1 METNQLLSSTDLE
14 EFVTLKYGDSL
25 GVDIPFQIVLEDN
38 NTTIKIIPNVA
49 LLSDQIVYFNFSG
62 LFGDGKGNDSLLNL
76 DLYFETVDNIP
87 PMILTYELAED
98 NSYVDLIF
106 NDKIFGDEE
115 ALSPL
120 AISNVEIL
128 IDANGSNVDSC
139 FVTSVSK
146 PNSNF
151 LIGGEDSIR
160 INLEYNG
167 TPEGGEKITLSPSDS
182 LFLYDDAGIP
192 FSGSNFTGQ
201 LELND
206 MLPPSIDSISVPIDS
221 FIVLM
226 ESNPIIFRFNEKLDS
241 VAFTVSSFAMDT
253 VQFSSILTDDYLQIT
268 LEPPFASYDS
278 ISIDFPY
285 LEDQSSLTTVD
296 IAYTYRTPILGDYDL
311 DGKISYNDMWDLVEN
326 WEAKNYSYELGPFEG
341 TVPHLISFPDSK
353 FNIEDGMAFVQI
365 WSWFQS
371 NFGEIVD
378 DSASFGSIVNIV
390 QSNKFLSIPINDSTL
405 CGQIQFVYDSGRT
418 PPTFQLPAN
427 KTNELYLNSHFSQKG
442 YSIIEFARS
451 GLLMNDTIKID
462 IGSISQGKLLYT
474 FKNQNSVQKGGYA
487 INHAPLPK
495 KLSLYPAYPNP
506 FNPVATFKFD
516 IPHSLAG
523 SQKVLLL
530 IYDVKGRVVDTLL
543 KQEFLPGT
551 YKVKWYAQDHASGVY
566 FAQLRYGEMIK
577 NQKVIFLK

>member
-1 METNQLLSSTDLE
+1 VNDDATGIINAN
-14 EFVTLKYGDSL
+14 
-25 GVDIPFQIVLEDN
+25 DIITFIE
-38 NTTIKIIPNVA
+38 
-49 LLSDQIVYFNFSG
+49 S
-62 LFGDGKGNDSLLNL
+62 
-76 DLYFETVDNIP
+76 
-87 PMILTYELAED
+87 
-98 NSYVDLIF
+98 
-106 NDKIFGDEE
+106 
-115 ALSPL
+115 
-120 AISNVEIL
+120 
-128 IDANGSNVDSC
+128 NGSNVDSC
-139 FVTSVSK
+139 FVTSITKIDGNFLSEGGGD
-146 PNSNF
+146 SNF
-151 LIGGEDSIR
+151 R
-160 INLEYNG
+160 IHIEYNG
-167 TPEGGEKITLSPSDS
+167 TPDGNENLSLAIADGVTFFDDGGNQFPQIS
-182 LFLYDDAGIP
+182 LTNEIPLYDI
-192 FSGSNFTGQ
+192 
-201 LELND
+201 
-206 MLPPSIDSISVPIDS
+206 LPPSIDSISVQIDS
-221 FIVLM
+221 LIVLM
-226 ESNPIIFRFNEKLDS
+226 ESTPITFNFNEKVDSIFFTISSKVMDS
-241 VAFTVSSFAMDT
+241 VHFTSTLSDSSLDI
-253 VQFSSILTDDYLQIT
+253 ILK
-268 LEPPFASYDS
+268 PPFASYDS
-278 ISIDFPY
+278 ISIEFSY
-285 LEDQSSLTTVD
+285 LEDISGLTTVD

-311 DGKISYNDMWDLVEN
+311 DGQITYNDMWDLVEN
-326 WEAKNYSYELGPFEG
+326 WELKNYNYELGPYEG
-341 TVPHLISFPDSK
+341 TAPHLISYPDSK
-353 FNIEDGMAFVQI
+353 FTIDDGMAFVQI
-365 WSWFQS
+365 WSWYQK
-371 NFGEIVD
+371 NFGEIMD
-378 DSASFGSIVNIV
+378 DSVSFGILVNIT
-390 QSNKFLSIPINDSTL
+390 QSNEFLSIPINDSTL